1 MGVKK
6 DAFLVLFL
14 CFASVLPLLFLCS
27 SCARSVRCVRS
38 TPTQQGGAEG
48 ELRKT

>member
-6 DAFLVLFL
+6 DTFLVLFL
-14 CFASVLPLLFLCS
+14 YSICT
-27 SCARSVRCVRS
+27 RSVRYVRS
-38 TPTQQGGAEG
+38 TPTQHGGAEG

>member
-6 DAFLVLFL
+6 DTFSVLFL
-14 CFASVLPLLFLCS
+14 YSRPI
-27 SCARSVRCVRS
+27 RSVRCVRS